1 MYFDQSAFGKRL
13 KEKRNERKMSQA
25 EIAEKL
31 NISSNH
37 YGHIEQ
43 GIKGCSIDLLL
54 ELSDILQV
62 STDYL
67 LLGQSSVREAEIKKL
82 KSIVADMTELIC
94 QMS

>member
-1 MYFDQSAFGKRL
+1 
-13 KEKRNERKMSQA
+13 MSQA